1 MSKETIKFD
10 DGVPDDFWSSLSTE
24 EKEALSK
31 AQEEASAEF
40 DNYDEWK
47 EMDEGYFEHL
57 RQRFNKG
64 ADEIGPRITKSYQN
78 KFLPLQVMVVPAGRQ
93 HDGDRQVQM
102 FHLIVED
109 MEKGECNGE
118 YSLISETELQSKYN
132 INFNNQ

>member
-47 EMDEGYFEHL
+47 EMYEGYFEHL

-64 ADEIGPRITKSYQN
+64 AD
-78 KFLPLQVMVVPAGRQ
+78 
-93 HDGDRQVQM
+93 
-102 FHLIVED
+102 
-109 MEKGECNGE
+109 
-118 YSLISETELQSKYN
+118 
-132 INFNNQ
+132 